1 MSELLKKL
9 NAKQE
14 EVCEAFK
21 NLGLMQIQLG
31 PIEFIEAE
39 NRMFYD
45 TGCLLEAIDEEER
58 RIKVAHAMELI
69 SK

>member
-31 PIEFIEAE
+31 TIEFIEAE

-45 TGCLLEAIDEEER
+45 TGCLLEAIEEEER
-58 RIKVAHAMELI
+58 RIKVAHAMTLI

>member
-21 NLGLMQIQLG
+21 DLALNNIQLG

-39 NRMFYD
+39 NKMFYD
-45 TGCLLEAIDEEER
+45 TGCLLEAIDEEEK
-58 RIKVAHAMELI
+58 RIKVAHAMTLI
-69 SK
+69 SE